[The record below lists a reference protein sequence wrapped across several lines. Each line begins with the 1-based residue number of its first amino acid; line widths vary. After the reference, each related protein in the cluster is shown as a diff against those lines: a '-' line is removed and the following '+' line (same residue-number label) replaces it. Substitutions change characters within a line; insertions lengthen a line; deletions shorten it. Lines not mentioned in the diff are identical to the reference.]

1 MRREQESSK
10 AGKQEIQTMSG
21 RLQGAL
27 LDRVVE
33 YGSRVLA
40 LVETL
45 EQARRPRRVIDQLTG
60 SGTSPGAHLFEAN
73 EAISRAEFIKLVSG
87 AAKELSETRYWLQ
100 LIMSRGWITA
110 ERLDALLGETDEL
123 LSIVKVVIA
132 RSRRQ

>member
-1 MRREQESSK
+1 
-10 AGKQEIQTMSG
+10 MSG

-40 LVETL
+40 LAQTL
-45 EQARRPRRVIDQLTG
+45 EQVKRPRRIIDQITG

-87 AAKELSETRYWLQ
+87 AAKELSETLYWLR
-100 LIMSRGWITA
+100 IIRERGWVAA
-110 ERLDALLGETDEL
+110 ERLSGLMQETDEL

-132 RSRRQ
+132 RSRRP